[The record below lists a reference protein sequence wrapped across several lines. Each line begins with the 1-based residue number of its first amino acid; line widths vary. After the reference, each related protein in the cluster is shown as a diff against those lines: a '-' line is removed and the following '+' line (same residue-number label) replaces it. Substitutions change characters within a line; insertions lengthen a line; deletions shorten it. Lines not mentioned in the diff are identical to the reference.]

1 MGEYIELIIASIPGI
16 VALITLIVKLIEY
29 VKKAV
34 REKNWGKLLDL
45 IITYMAAAEEKFT
58 TGAERKEWVLAMIE
72 ASKNGINYNVDMNE
86 VSVLIDNLCAMTKK
100 VNPPM
105 DDETGKSEGVIE
117 QVVGE

>member
-1 MGEYIELIIASIPGI
+1 MEKYFELIIASIPGI
-16 VALITLIVKLIEY
+16 VALITLTVNLIKY

-34 REKNWGKLLDL
+34 KEKNWGKLLNL
-45 IITYMAAAEEKFT
+45 VITYMTEAEKKFA

-72 ASKNGINYNVDMNE
+72 ASKDVINYNVDMNE
-86 VSVLIDNLCAMTKK
+86 VSILIDNLCAMTKK

-105 DDETGKSEGVIE
+105 DDETEKSEGVIE